1 MYSVL
6 IGLQCLG
13 ILILFI
19 EITYI
24 MLQKGSKLQ
33 SLLLVAEIALLINF
47 VGYLMELKAKNMEQ
61 VHKL

>member
-61 VHKL
+61 VQKQ

>member
-47 VGYLMELKAKNMEQ
+47 VG
-61 VHKL
+61 